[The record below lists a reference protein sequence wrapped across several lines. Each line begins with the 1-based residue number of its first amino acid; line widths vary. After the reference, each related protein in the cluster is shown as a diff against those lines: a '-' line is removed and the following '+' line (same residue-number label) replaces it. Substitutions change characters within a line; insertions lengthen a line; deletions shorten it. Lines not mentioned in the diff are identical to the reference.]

1 MRAKPWEVPD
11 GLRLRDDGLA
21 QAAHLA
27 AGRECGKLHELLLAE
42 LHAAD
47 QLEWERAVA
56 DSSHPQVKRGAPRQ
70 VRARPT
76 GAVAVAAWVRGH
88 DAADRGADQD
98 PPRARAGGGAR
109 GGKGGG
115 PDREVGHRR
124 QEDLTPSLTSTVR
137 VLPPRRTVSFTVS
150 PGLCASISARS
161 CWDVVTFVPLN
172 TVMTS
177 PPVG

>member
-1 MRAKPWEVPD
+1 EDDVGEDEQKRCPAVPAMPD
-11 GLRLRDDGLA
+11 G
-21 QAAHLA
+21 QAVEA
-27 AGRECGKLHELLLAE
+27 REA
-42 LHAAD
+42 
-47 QLEWERAVA
+47 LE
-56 DSSHPQVKRGAPRQ
+56 PRQ
-70 VRARPT
+70 PREQQNLDQREVGTEQPCDSAEAREEVARGVHRGDAAAVDPQTDDRAC
-76 GAVAVAAWVRGH
+76 VRGH

-172 TVMTS
+172 AVITS